1 MVRAMTT
8 ERLDTKIRKEQIV
21 RAALNIIATHGLG
34 GLSIGSLARRV
45 GLVPSAIY
53 RHFKNK
59 DEVIDSTLDYIQV
72 ALIDIVTAS
81 SKDTADTVECL
92 RRVLMRH
99 IRLIRENVAI
109 PRIVFS
115 EEVYSGSPERKAKLY
130 LIIQGYLDRISEI
143 VRCGQGD
150 GQIRSDILPGTVA
163 IMFLGLIQPAA
174 MLWHISDGG
183 FDVTKHAEKAW
194 DVFRKAI
201 LAQ

>member
-1 MVRAMTT
+1 MTT

-21 RAALNIIATHGLG
+21 RAALNIIATHGLS

>member
-1 MVRAMTT
+1 
-8 ERLDTKIRKEQIV
+8 
-21 RAALNIIATHGLG
+21 
-34 GLSIGSLARRV
+34 V

-99 IRLIRENVAI
+99 IRLIRENVEI

-115 EEVYSGSPERKAKLY
+115 EDVYSGSPERKAKLY
-130 LIIQGYLDRISEI
+130 LIIQGYLVRISEI
-143 VRCGQGD
+143 VRCGQGG
-150 GQIRSDILPGTVA
+150 GQIRSDIRPGTIA
-163 IMFLGLIQPAA
+163 LMYLGLIQPAA
-174 MLWHISDGG
+174 ILWHISDGG

-194 DVFRKAI
+194 NVFRKAI
-201 LAQ
+201 PA